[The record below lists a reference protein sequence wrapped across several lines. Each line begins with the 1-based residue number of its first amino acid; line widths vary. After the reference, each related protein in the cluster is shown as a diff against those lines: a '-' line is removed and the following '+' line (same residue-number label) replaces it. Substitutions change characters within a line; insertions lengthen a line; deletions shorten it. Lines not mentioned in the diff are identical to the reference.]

1 MTGSIQAA
9 VTRLQL
15 DLRGTTVITEC
26 ATGIYACTPIIALL
40 AGAEKVIAFGKDSK
54 FGSFEEAR
62 ADLLKLA
69 DILSL
74 NQKALQITN
83 DPTKLEKS
91 FEEASIVTN
100 SGHLRPLNL
109 DKVSKMKSGCVIPL
123 MYESWEFRSKDVSL
137 DACKEYNIP
146 VAGTDER
153 HPDIGV
159 FEYLGP
165 VVAQAL
171 LEAGLEVVGNNILLI
186 SDNDFGPYV
195 KKTLVGMG
203 AKVLNQKN
211 FSNCVIDAIVFSHTP
226 SIAGGHLDLMSLN
239 LPNKSPVCCQLWGDV
254 DRSYFETQWLPE
266 QEPEPGHMGLILS
279 SLGVEPIVRLQ
290 SGGLKVGQILFNAR
304 KEGSSVDEALS
315 LVEKEKYGMRVH

>member
-1 MTGSIQAA
+1 MAGSIRAA

-15 DLRGTTVITEC
+15 DLKGTTVITEC

-40 AGAEKVIAFGKDSK
+40 AGAERVIAFGRDNKY
-54 FGSFEEAR
+54 GSFAEAR
-62 ADLLKLA
+62 DEVLKLA

-74 NQKALQITN
+74 NQEALKIIN

-91 FEEASIVTN
+91 FEDANIVTN
-100 SGHLRPLNL
+100 SGHLRPLDL

-123 MYESWEFRSKDVSL
+123 MYESWEFRPKDVSL
-137 DACKEYNIP
+137 EACEEYNIT

-165 VVAQAL
+165 IVAQAL
-171 LEAGLEVVGNNILLI
+171 LGAGLEIVGNNIILI

-195 KKTLVGMG
+195 NKTLLGMG
-203 AKVLNQKN
+203 AKVLDQTN
-211 FSNCVIDAIVFSHTP
+211 FSDWTIDAIVFAHTP
-226 SIAGGHLDLMSLN
+226 SIAGGNLDLKSLN
-239 LPNKSPVCCQLWGDV
+239 LPSQPPVCCQLWGDV
-254 DRSYFETQWLPE
+254 DRSYFETQWLPK
-266 QEPEPGHMGLILS
+266 QEPESGHMGLILS

-304 KEGSSVDEALS
+304 RKGNSVAEAIS
-315 LVEKEKYGMRVH
+315 LVEKEKYGMRVN